1 MTLSWIFTCHF
12 WWLWKRNWSHLVF
25 CNLPNL
31 YERWGLLLSAV
42 LHLLAVHPDV
52 VLVVAITEV
61 LWDSVSL
68 PTSWCVSKWRFWERI
83 CSYHAMNTLVI
94 WVSLL
99 TWNNMR
105 NWSSASSWWPL
116 QINPCRFES
125 CSPNGSLI
133 TGHQRGY
140 MWILNCK

>member
-1 MTLSWIFTCHF
+1 LDFQLSF
-12 WWLWKRNWSHLVF
+12 LVVMKKKLESSGVLQF
-25 CNLPNL
+25 AQSVWEVSCP
-31 YERWGLLLSAV
+31 LLLFSAV

-68 PTSWCVSKWRFWERI
+68 STSWCVSKWRFWDRI
-83 CSYHAMNTLVI
+83 CSYDAVNTLVI

-99 TWNNMR
+99 SWNKMR

-125 CSPNGSLI
+125 CSPNGLLV

-140 MWILNCK
+140 MWILHCK